1 MPGLEKSV
9 IEFVSAF
16 TGFKPERL
24 HRHTTLYGD
33 LGVAGDDGWDLIQAY
48 GKKFQV
54 DLTGFEPVRH
64 FGEEGVSVL
73 APFALLWMVLRFPFR
88 QRRTPEEEAH
98 LRVVRIADLVAFAR
112 AGRWMISAV

>member
-1 MPGLEKSV
+1 MC
-9 IEFVSAF
+9 I
-16 TGFKPERL
+16 RD
-24 HRHTTLYGD
+24 R
-33 LGVAGDDGWDLIQAY
+33 
-48 GKKFQV
+48 
-54 DLTGFEPVRH
+54 FEPVHH

-112 AGRWMISAV
+112 AGRWMVSAV

>member
-1 MPGLEKSV
+1 MQTLEESV

-16 TGFKPERL
+16 TGFRPERL
-24 HRHTTLYGD
+24 HLQTTLYGD

-54 DLTGFEPVRH
+54 DLAGFEPLRH

-88 QRRTPEEEAH
+88 RRRAPEEESN
-98 LRVVRIADLVAFAR
+98 LRVVRIGDLVAFAR
-112 AGRWMISAV
+112 AGRWMITAV